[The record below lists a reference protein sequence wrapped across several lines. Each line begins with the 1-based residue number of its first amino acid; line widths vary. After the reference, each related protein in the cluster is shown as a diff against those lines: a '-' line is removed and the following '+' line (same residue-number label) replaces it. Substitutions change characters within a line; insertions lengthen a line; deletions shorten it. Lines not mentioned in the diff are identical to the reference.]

1 MRMRGD
7 KKTKWEGDLRRL
19 RGEMLEL
26 RQFLRYR
33 RVINW
38 AANEHP
44 MPTEDGGPI
53 LGHLWQVHHLAAAV
67 LLRRIVKPN
76 DDSTSLLWLLED
88 LDRFYEI
95 AASIFPSLPPQSE
108 IVSDAAQLR
117 AVAIPI
123 IDFVDEAYVHIDRN
137 PQAGILEAFTR
148 LDDAV
153 ALTLELG
160 IRYVNVIGEG
170 MSEPT
175 PIAESDVRELF
186 GVPWIDEDTAIP
198 TELLGGQ

>member
-53 LGHLWQVHHLAAAV
+53 LGHLWRVHHLAAAV